1 MRKSVAALCA
11 ICIVLAFAVPA
22 LAHCEIPCG
31 IYDDE
36 ARMKEMAEEIKTI
49 EKAMNEI
56 VRLQAQSPV
65 NYNQLVRW
73 INNKEEHARALQE
86 IVWQYFMTQRIKP
99 VTTTDT
105 LAHDKYLK
113 KLEMLHLML
122 YYAMKCKQTTDLS
135 NVDNLRALLQD
146 FDREYF
152 ERDMQ
157 EQEQNKAPTNIF
169 DELEKRLGK

>member
-1 MRKSVAALCA
+1 MRKSIAALFVLCF
-11 ICIVLAFAVPA
+11 VLALAVPA
-22 LAHCEIPCG
+22 SAHCEMPCG

-36 ARMKEMAEEIKTI
+36 ARIKEMAEEIATI
-49 EKAMNEI
+49 EKSMNEI
-56 VRLQAQSPV
+56 VRLQAESPV

-73 INNKEEHARALQE
+73 VNNKEEHARALQE

-99 VTTTDT
+99 VTSTDT
-105 LAHDKYLK
+105 LEHDKYAK

-135 NVDNLRALLQD
+135 NVNNLRELLKD

-157 EQEQNKAPTNIF
+157 EQEQKPTNIF